1 MAYLIKRIIDESAG
15 EVYLE
20 HEMTAVQETLANAGD
35 FSFADAIRFENY
47 CEQTQAQWSI
57 LQSTNVGGDYFIK
70 PW

>member
-1 MAYLIKRIIDESAG
+1 
-15 EVYLE
+15 
-20 HEMTAVQETLANAGD
+20 MTAEQETLANAGD